1 MKKNNSR
8 RFPALMVIS
17 MLVLSPVLLFKI
29 HSVQAAGDVDPGLQE
44 SGSLPEE
51 GGESGQQ
58 TKPTQ
63 EGERRPSETDGKP
76 EGVERSEDAEK
87 PDDSTQTEDAGQ
99 PDDGGHPEGS
109 AASESASQPEEDTLP
124 ATPEQGNASSQESI
138 SSEGDGA
145 EQTLTDFFSHTLFIG
160 DSRTV
165 GLMEY
170 AGLET
175 PDFYASSG
183 MSLFKMWEKEMEVP
197 GMGKLTLQELLEQKT
212 YDRIFL
218 MTGLNELGYA
228 HSAIL
233 KKYAEAAETIQNLQ
247 PQAKL
252 YLCANLH
259 VTGSRSDRDDTYN
272 NANID
277 WLNGEIAGIASSCG
291 AGFLDVNPLFDDEA
305 GALREDFSGDETHPY
320 GKYYQEWGE
329 WLFET
334 CKNAEGQKPS
344 PDESDTG

>member
-17 MLVLSPVLLFKI
+17 LLVLSPVLLIKVN
-29 HSVQAAGDVDPGLQE
+29 SAQAAGDIECDRQEKGILWGETKE
-44 SGSLPEE
+44 SGEQENPGKEE
-51 GGESGQQ
+51 ENS
-58 TKPTQ
+58 
-63 EGERRPSETDGKP
+63 RSEADGKT
-76 EGVERSEDAEK
+76 E
-87 PDDSTQTEDAGQ
+87 DSTQLPDAAQPNESAPSEENTESKDVWQ
-99 PDDGGHPEGS
+99 PEKTTQS
-109 AASESASQPEEDTLP
+109 AA
-124 ATPEQGNASSQESI
+124 PEQGDSSGREDI
-138 SSEGDGA
+138 SQTENTG
-145 EQTLTDFFSHTLFIG
+145 EQSRADFFSRTLFIG

-197 GMGKLTLQELLEQKT
+197 GMGKITLEELLEQKT

-218 MTGLNELGYA
+218 MTGINELGYA

-233 KKYAEAAETIQNLQ
+233 KKYAEAAEIIKNRQ

-259 VTGSRSDRDDTYN
+259 VTASRSDRDDTYN

-277 WLNGEIAGIASSCG
+277 WLNGEIAGIAAECG
-291 AGFLDVNPLFDDEA
+291 AGFLDINPLFDDKE
-305 GALREDFSGDETHPY
+305 GALRSDFSGDETHPY

-334 CKNAEGQKPS
+334 CRNAEQKPS